1 MHHAFHAFSGKVV
14 NDPIAHA
21 PYAIPPDSL
30 RCILDM
36 DDLFIFKF
44 LHGDILKL
52 FGIRIVAAR
61 IEKVRDLAVLHIAD
75 DDMIRDARIQVLF
88 DLRIHHIVILAV
100 CPRHDV
106 FIEGH
111 GAERDQ
117 KRYQKDRQ
125 CEAEEALPRGTHDD
139 ELARPGQTGKAHE

>member
-1 MHHAFHAFSGKVV
+1 MIPSVMRHTPSCQTAFGAFSTWMTFS
-14 NDPIAHA
+14 D
-21 PYAIPPDSL
+21 
-30 RCILDM
+30 
-36 DDLFIFKF
+36 FKF
-44 LHGDILKL
+44 LHSDILKL

-61 IEKVRDLAVLHIAD
+61 IEKMGDLAVLHIAD

-111 GAERDQ
+111 GTEGDQ

-125 CEAEEALPRGTHDD
+125 REAEEALPEVRMTMSS
-139 ELARPGQTGKAHE
+139 LAPDRREKHMSEPKSTAIGKV